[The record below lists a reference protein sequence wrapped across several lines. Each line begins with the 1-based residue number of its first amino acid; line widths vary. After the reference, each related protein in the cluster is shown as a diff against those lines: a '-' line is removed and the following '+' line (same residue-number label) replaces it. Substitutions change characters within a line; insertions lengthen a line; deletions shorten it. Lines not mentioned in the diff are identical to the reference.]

1 MIRMIGTLFL
11 GIALGGV
18 GYAVASDGLVPQSVP
33 HGEAAGHGHDHGH
46 AHHAMIDLPADRA
59 PTIRISVQ
67 PDPGAGW
74 NLHAETT
81 NFDFSPAHS
90 GTPHVAGEG
99 HAHIYVNGHKLG
111 RLYGNWFHLAELP
124 AGQVDLQV
132 GLYSNDHQMLSV
144 AGTPIADNVTLNVR
158 P

>member
-1 MIRMIGTLFL
+1 MNRVL
-11 GIALGGV
+11 GALILGVALGGV
-18 GYAVASDGLVPQSVP
+18 GYGLASESFVPQSAP
-33 HGEAAGHGHDHGH
+33 HSGGGGVAHDHTH
-46 AHHAMIDLPADRA
+46 ADHAMIDLPADGA

-81 NFDFSPAHS
+81 HFAFAPAHS
-90 GTPHVAGEG
+90 GTSHVAGEG

-124 AGQVDLQV
+124 TGQVELKV
-132 GLYSNDHQMLSV
+132 GLYSNDHKTLSV
-144 AGTPIADNVTLNVR
+144 AGTPIADKITLNVL